1 MELKIEKY
9 DLQPIKFNFEELKSK
24 LTDSL
29 EKYQGLVVTEDN
41 LSDSTKTRTEL
52 NKLKTSIEDERKRIK
67 KEWNEPYVAFENQ
80 IKELVGL
87 VDKPIQCLDTQI
99 KAFEDE
105 RKENKR
111 KEIQEFFDD
120 NNTNELIKLD
130 MIFDEKWLNKGEKI
144 EKIKETILSTLG
156 RIETSLNVIK
166 TQNTKYTTNMI
177 DMYLKTL
184 DLASALKE
192 KERLEELEK
201 NANLERVKKEQAVK
215 MQESVKTEPKE
226 EEKTFDLIF
235 KVTGTANQMLA
246 LRNFLIS
253 NNIKFSKVE
262 GE

>member
-9 DLQPIKFNFEELKSK
+9 YLQPIKFNFNELKTK
-24 LTDSL
+24 LTESL
-29 EKYQGLVVTEDN
+29 EKYQGLVVTEKN
-41 LSDSTKTRTEL
+41 LNDSTKTRTEL
-52 NKLKTSIEDERKRIK
+52 NNLKKSIEDERKRIK

-99 KAFEDE
+99 KSFENT
-105 RKENKR
+105 RKENKQE
-111 KEIQEFFDD
+111 EIQKFFDE

-177 DMYLKTL
+177 DVYLKTL

-201 NANLERVKKEQAVK
+201 NANLERVKKQQVESKQVAVYTLP
-215 MQESVKTEPKE
+215 KTEE
-226 EEKTFDLIF
+226 TECELVF
-235 KVTGTANQMLA
+235 KVVCTANQMRS
-246 LRNFLIS
+246 LREFMI
-253 NNIKFSKVE
+253 NNKIKFSKVE

>member
-9 DLQPIKFNFEELKSK
+9 ELQPIKFNFEELKSK

-67 KEWNEPYVAFENQ
+67 KEWNEPYVAFETQ

-99 KAFEDE
+99 KAFEE
-105 RKENKR
+105 KRKEAKR
-111 KEIQEFFDD
+111 KEIQEFFDE

-130 MIFDEKWLNKGEKI
+130 MFFDDKWLNKSEKI
-144 EKIKETILSTLG
+144 DKIKETILSTLG

-166 TQNTKYTTNMI
+166 TQNTKYTTNMV
-177 DMYLKTL
+177 DVYLKTL
-184 DLASALKE
+184 DLASAMKE

-201 NANLERVKKEQAVK
+201 NANLERVKREQTVK
-215 MQESVKTEPKE
+215 GQEPVKTESKE

-246 LRNFLIS
+246 LRDFMVS
-253 NNIKFSKVE
+253 NNIKFSKVV

>member
-9 DLQPIKFNFEELKSK
+9 ELQPIKFNFDELKGK
-24 LTDSL
+24 LTESL

-41 LSDSTKTRTEL
+41 LTDSTKTRTEL

-111 KEIQEFFDD
+111 KEIQEFFDE
-120 NNTNELIKLD
+120 NNTNELITLN

-156 RIETSLNVIK
+156 IIETSLNVIK
-166 TQNTKYTTNMI
+166 TQNTKYTTNMV
-177 DMYLKTL
+177 DVYLKTL
-184 DLASALKE
+184 DLASAMKE

-201 NANLERVKKEQAVK
+201 NANLERVKREQTVK
-215 MQESVKTEPKE
+215 GQEPVKTESKE

>member
-9 DLQPIKFNFEELKSK
+9 ELQPIKFNFDELKSK

-29 EKYQGLVVTEDN
+29 EKYQDLVVTEDN

-67 KEWNEPYVAFENQ
+67 KEWNEPYVEFENQ

-87 VDKPIQCLDTQI
+87 VDKPIRCLDAQI

-111 KEIQEFFDD
+111 KEIQEFFDES
-120 NNTNELIKLD
+120 NTNELIKLE
-130 MIFDEKWLNKGEKI
+130 MFFDDKWLNKSEKMD
-144 EKIKETILSTLG
+144 KIKESILAILE
-156 RIETSLNVIK
+156 RMNTSLNVIK
-166 TQNTKYTTNMI
+166 SQDTKYITNMI
-177 DMYLKTL
+177 DVYLKTL

-192 KERLEELEK
+192 KDRLEMLEK
-201 NANLERVKKEQAVK
+201 NANLERVKRQAVEQK
-215 MQESVKTEPKE
+215 RVEDKI
-226 EEKTFDLIF
+226 EEKEYELIF
-235 KVTGTANQMLA
+235 KVTCTIDQMRELKT
-246 LRNFLIS
+246 FMIS
-253 NNIKFSKVE
+253 HNIKFSKVE